1 MAGLRENYQ
10 FPIILNDLY
19 QIRLNVAS
27 GMGEALK
34 PMITTVGSGALVT
47 VYGAQ
52 ELPSTLDQ
60 MALIKDDV
68 ALESFDALPNYIVVM
83 QKSGTSTSTVVSSIN
98 LEANLG
104 SIIPE

>member
-1 MAGLRENYQ
+1 MAGLRDNYQ
-10 FPIILNDLY
+10 FPITLSNLY
-19 QIRLNVAS
+19 QIRLNVQS

-34 PMITTVGSGALVT
+34 PMITTVGTGATVT

-52 ELPSTLDQ
+52 ETPAALTD

-68 ALESFDALPNYIVVM
+68 AIEAFEALPNYIAVV

-98 LEANLG
+98 LEEDLG
-104 SIIPE
+104 AIS